1 MIPSAAAE
9 LARMARP
16 TPERARLPVDLIGFS
31 RLPPTRVVREYS
43 WDAGRVRASDP
54 APVQY

>member
-1 MIPSAAAE
+1 M
-9 LARMARP
+9 
-16 TPERARLPVDLIGFS
+16 PVDLIGFS

-43 WDAGRVRASDP
+43 WAAGQVGASHP